1 MPNTLDNTT
10 TAFKKLKN
18 LSDPDSCKTF
28 MQDIKNTFRGTSMN
42 EIIEG
47 NKTPRGNLA
56 RLLTCRVYP
65 SGTEA
70 RTGTETITAPDNLG
84 GDWGD
89 DLTDQAEELAW
100 TISYQ
105 MMEDTLRERM
115 SARFDRDGGTPDA
128 SALLRYILSKTGM
141 TDSTAYDL
149 KTKLDFNMHVAT
161 NMPDAVATSPEVMEN
176 WVDKLVKLNRAKCRP
191 DGDWDLVQHALSA
204 FPPDVGALMSAAT
217 ERVEPDDVD
226 IDEMK
231 VIWCATIERHALRQ
245 QRHASGGGVAM
256 AARTRDADFATLQA
270 QVETLTSLL
279 QLQQSVVPTDAL
291 AAAAFRRPNPN
302 HAQCP
307 QMPAGCGGMHSGGLE
322 SCWFLHPDI
331 VPVHM
336 GYMLKG
342 VHRNRAMHSLPDLS
356 AKYPATD
363 VRPATGPLRRH
374 AARGAAVRAF
384 GGCDPAF
391 ACVQVVD
398 QPSEKIYPADPTPVV
413 STCLDPPE
421 DDGTDYIKRAQ
432 AAAGCGTYLDAVPD
446 AVPGAYPDYIAQ
458 AAAECD
464 TALPV
469 TDSLSGASRSARS
482 SVPDSPGQLNID
494 ICRVAERA
502 AGVVGFDVAG
512 SLDVDSMASVTLT
525 PHARMFK
532 PGSLVATSRSFV
544 EVANGQR
551 EAATHIGTLLLEA
564 EDSSGVTRLIEF
576 PGAWLV
582 PSLAMSLLSVRA
594 VKALGWKAPDF
605 DKLVMTDGEG
615 IEFPIVDADPSY
627 TLASRVVAPD
637 PTFAAAVLARGR
649 SAIPTTKSSATESAD
664 IVRASF
670 GHLSPETIRSL
681 LASTDGVAEP
691 EKVLKGVARLGID
704 EANLLANA
712 SHKPAPDANVK
723 DRVGSGFVAGD
734 IKVMNVTCEH
744 GPFAGARYA
753 QSWLDLKAG
762 YLAVYYLR
770 RKTSAAVLQSLQHF
784 RAHVRKLNPT
794 YELREV
800 RTDGAAEYASHE
812 ANAWYTKR
820 GIIHSAGAPYTPN
833 QTLCEHVWRFLS
845 RIVRADL
852 SHSGLDETF
861 WPYCMNK
868 AVGLWNLMTHA
879 GRDVSPLEAHTS
891 SRQSVAHLRPIG
903 CRAYVLKNER
913 ELGASTTFAERAW
926 AGVNL
931 GTVRD
936 GPAFMIYV
944 AELGEVKITTNV
956 DFAVQTFPCRDETRP
971 APDANVDYYDSPA
984 PFVGGAPGGAPG
996 GGGGGGGFDGDDG
1009 DDDDH
1014 QLPNLANPE
1023 PDDDGGGSGWADG
1036 SSGYAPTSQSGES
1049 DAGAEPMPLP
1059 RRSDRRPQQ
1068 AADPNNIGDW
1078 GSANQNALSVKHSAA
1093 LESLELVHGTG
1104 STAFVDVS
1112 ALCDERS
1119 GSLCMLSGPGGVV
1132 LAVRAESALATKIIP
1147 ANEALSGSRA
1157 EQHREAIDKEVKWG
1171 HLEKFKTFILLPM
1184 SDKPDDESLI
1194 GLKLILA
1201 EKFGAANEFLKA
1213 KARLVARGD
1222 QQVEGRDYDP
1232 FDTPAPM
1239 LNYASLRLLVSIATD
1254 TGRSL
1259 SSSDATMAYL
1269 NAYLNNPV
1277 WGRLP
1282 KMLRQYNGAGE
1293 ELVAYI
1299 TKALY
1304 GLKTSG
1310 HAWSQE
1316 INNHL
1321 TTPRSE
1327 GGMGFTRATGEPC
1340 MYRWEDGDEWAIIG
1354 LACDNAI
1361 HLESSDAVHA
1371 DVLARLQD
1379 KYEWVDEGLI
1389 SDVPTLL
1396 GTKIVQDLV
1405 AGTCSIS
1412 QEGYIESMASEN
1424 AESLTSK
1431 KVQTPAAKE
1440 LEEHVREAILSKDK
1454 PRDAG
1459 LIAFYQR
1466 LVGSMLFAAMV
1477 TRPDIAWTI
1486 GMLSRAMAYPTE
1498 ALKADAIRCL
1508 NYLSQTK
1515 HLTWN
1520 ASKSTFFSARTATP
1534 MQRNGDDLTAVF
1546 AFDEAHSDSDF
1557 AAGPSVSG
1565 FCVAAAGA
1573 AFAYGSKKGAGTML
1587 CTSSAELV
1595 AASVCATHIVWARD
1609 LAEFMGFPQA
1619 APTTL
1624 YIDNRATVAL
1634 AHNPMSF
1641 SKVKHVARR
1650 HHYVR
1655 ECVEDGTIAAKSIS
1669 TEHNV
1674 SDIFT
1679 KALEPKKFK
1688 LFRAALMNLPLES
1701 LA

>member
-28 MQDIKNTFRGTSMN
+28 LQDIKNTFRGTSMN

-70 RTGTETITAPDNLG
+70 RNGTETITAPANLG
-84 GDWGD
+84 GDWGA

-115 SARFDRDGGTPDA
+115 SARFDRDGGIPDA

-149 KTKLDFNMHVAT
+149 KTKLDFNLHVAT

-176 WVDKLVKLNRAKCRP
+176 WVDLLVKLNRAKCRP

-279 QLQQSVVPTDAL
+279 QQQSVVPTDAL

-363 VRPATGPLRRH
+363 VRPATGPLRKH

-432 AAAGCGTYLDAVPD
+432 AAAGCGTYLNAVPD

-482 SVPDSPGQLNID
+482 SIPDSPGQLNID

-971 APDANVDYYDSPA
+971 APDADVDYYDSPA

-1059 RRSDRRPQQ
+1059 RRSDRQPQQ

-1232 FDTPAPM
+1232 FETPAPM

-1282 KMLRQYNGAGE
+1282 KMLREYNGAGE

-1412 QEGYIESMASEN
+1412 QEGYIKSMASEN

-1655 ECVEDGTIAAKSIS
+1655 ECVEDGTIAAKSIA

-1679 KALEPKKFK
+1679 KALDPKKFK

>member
-28 MQDIKNTFRGTSMN
+28 LQDIKNTFRGTSMN

-70 RTGTETITAPDNLG
+70 RNGTETITAPANLG

-279 QLQQSVVPTDAL
+279 QQQSVVPTDAL

-363 VRPATGPLRRH
+363 VRPATGPLRKH

-482 SVPDSPGQLNID
+482 SVPDSPGQLNGVSHVLAQKEWVVRGGTAPRLPLNDGSGAAGVTSVTPPGASAFRTVTMRAGFLPDPWVLPDGNGAGVTGIVAQSGLEGGCSRAHSGFVLGGVSVGPRVGSASGIPGDLPELVSPQASPDPAESSNDESIDASSSD

-784 RAHVRKLNPT
+784 RAHVRKL
-794 YELREV
+794 RC
-800 RTDGAAEYASHE
+800 AE
-812 ANAWYTKR
+812 
-820 GIIHSAGAPYTPN
+820 
-833 QTLCEHVWRFLS
+833 
-845 RIVRADL
+845 
-852 SHSGLDETF
+852 
-861 WPYCMNK
+861 
-868 AVGLWNLMTHA
+868 
-879 GRDVSPLEAHTS
+879 
-891 SRQSVAHLRPIG
+891 
-903 CRAYVLKNER
+903 CR
-913 ELGASTTFAERAW
+913 
-926 AGVNL
+926 
-931 GTVRD
+931 
-936 GPAFMIYV
+936 
-944 AELGEVKITTNV
+944 
-956 DFAVQTFPCRDETRP
+956 
-971 APDANVDYYDSPA
+971 
-984 PFVGGAPGGAPG
+984 
-996 GGGGGGGFDGDDG
+996 
-1009 DDDDH
+1009 
-1014 QLPNLANPE
+1014 
-1023 PDDDGGGSGWADG
+1023 
-1036 SSGYAPTSQSGES
+1036 
-1049 DAGAEPMPLP
+1049 
-1059 RRSDRRPQQ
+1059 
-1068 AADPNNIGDW
+1068 
-1078 GSANQNALSVKHSAA
+1078 
-1093 LESLELVHGTG
+1093 
-1104 STAFVDVS
+1104 VS
-1112 ALCDERS
+1112 ALSQR
-1119 GSLCMLSGPGGVV
+1119 V
-1132 LAVRAESALATKIIP
+1132 L
-1147 ANEALSGSRA
+1147 
-1157 EQHREAIDKEVKWG
+1157 
-1171 HLEKFKTFILLPM
+1171 
-1184 SDKPDDESLI
+1184 
-1194 GLKLILA
+1194 
-1201 EKFGAANEFLKA
+1201 
-1213 KARLVARGD
+1213 
-1222 QQVEGRDYDP
+1222 
-1232 FDTPAPM
+1232 
-1239 LNYASLRLLVSIATD
+1239 
-1254 TGRSL
+1254 
-1259 SSSDATMAYL
+1259 
-1269 NAYLNNPV
+1269 
-1277 WGRLP
+1277 
-1282 KMLRQYNGAGE
+1282 
-1293 ELVAYI
+1293 
-1299 TKALY
+1299 
-1304 GLKTSG
+1304 
-1310 HAWSQE
+1310 
-1316 INNHL
+1316 
-1321 TTPRSE
+1321 
-1327 GGMGFTRATGEPC
+1327 
-1340 MYRWEDGDEWAIIG
+1340 
-1354 LACDNAI
+1354 
-1361 HLESSDAVHA
+1361 
-1371 DVLARLQD
+1371 
-1379 KYEWVDEGLI
+1379 
-1389 SDVPTLL
+1389 
-1396 GTKIVQDLV
+1396 
-1405 AGTCSIS
+1405 
-1412 QEGYIESMASEN
+1412 
-1424 AESLTSK
+1424 
-1431 KVQTPAAKE
+1431 
-1440 LEEHVREAILSKDK
+1440 
-1454 PRDAG
+1454 
-1459 LIAFYQR
+1459 
-1466 LVGSMLFAAMV
+1466 
-1477 TRPDIAWTI
+1477 
-1486 GMLSRAMAYPTE
+1486 
-1498 ALKADAIRCL
+1498 
-1508 NYLSQTK
+1508 
-1515 HLTWN
+1515 
-1520 ASKSTFFSARTATP
+1520 
-1534 MQRNGDDLTAVF
+1534 
-1546 AFDEAHSDSDF
+1546 
-1557 AAGPSVSG
+1557 
-1565 FCVAAAGA
+1565 
-1573 AFAYGSKKGAGTML
+1573 
-1587 CTSSAELV
+1587 
-1595 AASVCATHIVWARD
+1595 
-1609 LAEFMGFPQA
+1609 
-1619 APTTL
+1619 
-1624 YIDNRATVAL
+1624 
-1634 AHNPMSF
+1634 
-1641 SKVKHVARR
+1641 
-1650 HHYVR
+1650 
-1655 ECVEDGTIAAKSIS
+1655 
-1669 TEHNV
+1669 
-1674 SDIFT
+1674 
-1679 KALEPKKFK
+1679 
-1688 LFRAALMNLPLES
+1688 
-1701 LA
+1701 